1 MPREEEDEKKI
12 LKEVVEKPMGDD
24 DIKNYLKNPKIIIY
38 NQLPKYNNIDEILP
52 CAKSYA
58 IILYQNSPNAGHW
71 TTILRPTEEKKIEF
85 FDSYGKECDHCL
97 TWLSKEDNQKLGIND
112 KYLLNLIKKSGFEL
126 THNKTCFQGGNNGIS
141 TCGRHCCF
149 RISNMKRKNMNLED
163 YTHMMKTTKNKTN
176 MNFDK
181 LVSVMVSP
189 EVD

>member
-12 LKEVVEKPMGDD
+12 LKEVIDKPMGDD

-38 NQLPKYNNIDEILP
+38 NQLPKYNNINEILP
-52 CAKSYA
+52 AARSYA
-58 IILYQNSPNAGHW
+58 VILYQNSPNSGHW
-71 TTILRPTEEKKIEF
+71 CTIMRPTDNTIEF

-97 TWLSKEDNQKLGIND
+97 SWLSAEDNKKLGIND
-112 KYLLNLIKKSGFEL
+112 KYLLNLIKKSGYEL
-126 THNKTCFQGGNNGIS
+126 IHNKTCFQGSNGGVS

-149 RISNMKRKNMNLED
+149 RIQNLKKKNMSLED

-189 EVD
+189 EAD